1 MTTMEIARKLV
12 ELCKQG
18 KNSEALDTLF
28 GEDAV
33 SVEAIEMPGGQK
45 ETRGLAGIR
54 GKGEWWVNNHEV
66 HSASVTG
73 PWPHDDRFIVGFQYD
88 VTNKPSGNRMKM
100 DETALYTVRNG
111 KIVRE
116 EFFYAMGM

>member
-1 MTTMEIARKLV
+1 MSTMEIARKLV

-18 KNSEALDTLF
+18 KNAEALDTLF
-28 GEDAV
+28 ADDVV
-33 SVEAIEMPGGQK
+33 SVEAVAMPGGQQ
-45 ETRGLAGIR
+45 ETKGLPAVK
-54 GKGEWWVNNHEV
+54 GKGDWWRENHEV

-73 PWPHDDRFIVGFQYD
+73 PWPHGDRFVVGFQYD

-100 DETALYTVRNG
+100 DEVGLYYVRDG

-116 EFFYAMGM
+116 EFFYDMGM